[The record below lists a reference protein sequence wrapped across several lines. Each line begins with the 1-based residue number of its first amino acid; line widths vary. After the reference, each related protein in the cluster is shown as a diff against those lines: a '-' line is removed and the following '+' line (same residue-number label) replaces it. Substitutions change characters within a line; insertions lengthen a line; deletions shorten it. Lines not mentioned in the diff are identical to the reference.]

1 MIMFTLISCVM
12 IVIILYTY
20 YYLQEISQCPCFIA
34 NKKKELNVDY
44 MKFYLLLDLVSLLL
58 FMFLFYNKIQKGG
71 KSNKTSLTEN
81 VWLLASLC
89 LILFIHSY
97 MTYNVYHFYN
107 SVKTYCECV
116 NQWQK
121 YFVYYEGVFS
131 GIVSLQYIFTLFLVI
146 LIMINQ

>member
-1 MIMFTLISCVM
+1 MFTLISCVM

-20 YYLQEISQCPCFIA
+20 YYLQEISHCPCFIA

>member
-58 FMFLFYNKIQKGG
+58 FMFY
-71 KSNKTSLTEN
+71 
-81 VWLLASLC
+81 
-89 LILFIHSY
+89 FIIKY
-97 MTYNVYHFYN
+97 KKV
-107 SVKTYCECV
+107 V
-116 NQWQK
+116 NQIK
-121 YFVYYEGVFS
+121 RL
-131 GIVSLQYIFTLFLVI
+131 LQRMYGYWRRCV
-146 LIMINQ
+146 

>member
-107 SVKTYCECV
+107 SVK
-116 NQWQK
+116 N
-121 YFVYYEGVFS
+121 
-131 GIVSLQYIFTLFLVI
+131 LL
-146 LIMINQ
+146 